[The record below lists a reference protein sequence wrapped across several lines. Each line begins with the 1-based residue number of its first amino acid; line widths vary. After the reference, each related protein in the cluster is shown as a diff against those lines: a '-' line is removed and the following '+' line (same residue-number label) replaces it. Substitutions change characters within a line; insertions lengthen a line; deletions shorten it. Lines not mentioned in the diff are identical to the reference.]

1 MRKRSLT
8 VAALAALTL
17 VATRA
22 PAQDAYGRGTVG
34 TGNATPLLTCNQAY
48 MGNAQFALTVSNG
61 RGGSSG
67 WLGLSTTPGS
77 FFVGGTEILIGIPN
91 LVALFPVSLNGAAG
105 VPGAGSATLNLP
117 LTFPVA
123 PALAGLSYYAQY
135 VGNDYPTPST
145 PAASR
150 GLRVEITM
158 PPSVF
163 VGLSVG
169 GSTDT
174 HYFVDP
180 LAPALQRQANATHT
194 DNVTDAVWTRGGR
207 DLFVGTS
214 IRNEVN
220 WADVGTFPPVW
231 QTVYTASASG
241 CYGMGFDRAT
251 KRLFTFTDP
260 GTNSRELVALDGD
273 PNSSTFGQVLAN
285 STSLFA
291 TNLVERWALSPSGKL
306 AVFMAPLIAPFN
318 LEIIDT
324 DPASATYMQIIRTAP
339 VPISGGLSL
348 GVRVRF
354 TNEEDAILVLIQQ
367 AGSTPAEIARYDIA
381 GNTFVDFNPGMSGV
395 QHIGANSSPPA
406 ALGSAPGDIE
416 LSPDGTFAIVS
427 GFGGSGWAGRL
438 DLQPFNSSVFAYTPI
453 TTTASNAWACGL
465 SRDGKL
471 MSVGSWSPPQL
482 FFFDPLTGA
491 SKGTVA
497 LSGASNIYTITHR

>member
-1 MRKRSLT
+1 MRIPRLT
-8 VAALAALTL
+8 VAALAALAFVT
-17 VATRA
+17 TRA
-22 PAQDAYGRGTVG
+22 PAQDAYGTGAPG
-34 TGNATPLLTCNQAY
+34 TGNVTPLLSCTQAY
-48 MGNAQFALTVSNG
+48 MGNAQFALTISNG

-67 WLGLSTTPGS
+67 WVGISTAPGS
-77 FFVGGTEILIGIPN
+77 FFVGGTEILVGIPS
-91 LVALFPVSLNGAAG
+91 LVALLPVTLNGAAG
-105 VPGAGSATLNLP
+105 VPGAGSATLNIP
-117 LTFPVA
+117 LSFPVA
-123 PALAGLSYYAQY
+123 PSLAGLSYYVQY
-135 VGNDYPTPST
+135 VGNDSPTPPS
-145 PAASR
+145 PASSR

-180 LAPALQRQANATHT
+180 VAPALQLQSNATHT
-194 DNVTDAVWTRGGR
+194 DNVTDAVWARGGR
-207 DLFVGTS
+207 DLFVGSS
-214 IRNEVN
+214 IRNQVN
-220 WADVGTFPPVW
+220 WADVSSFPPVW
-231 QTVYTASASG
+231 QTIYTASASG

-273 PNSSTFGQVLAN
+273 PASATFGQVLAN
-285 STSLFA
+285 STNLFS

-324 DPASATYMQIIRTAP
+324 DPASGTYMQIIRTAP
-339 VPISGGLSL
+339 VPISGGLSI
-348 GVRVRF
+348 GTRVRF
-354 TNEEDAILVLIQQ
+354 TNEEDAILVLVQQ
-367 AGSTPAEIARYDIA
+367 AGTTPAELARYDIA
-381 GNTFVDFNPGMSGV
+381 SNTFVDFNPSMSGT
-395 QHIGANSSPPA
+395 QNIGANSSPA
-406 ALGSAPGDIE
+406 ALFGSAPTDIE
-416 LSPDGTFAIVS
+416 MSPDGTFAIIS
-427 GFGGSGWAGRL
+427 GFGGTGWAGRL
-438 DLQPFNSSVFAYTPI
+438 DIQPNNPSVFAYTPI
-453 TTTASNAWACGL
+453 TTSTPNGWACGL

-491 SKGTVA
+491 AKGSVS